1 MYEGIG
7 IGYVVLATIIFTAQ
21 WIILALKGLNYLQR
35 TMTRGIEEEIHDIQ
49 LGVAARA
56 DIVRAEI
63 REAFKS

>member
-21 WIILALKGLNYLQR
+21 WIILGLKGLNYLQR
-35 TMTRGIEEEIHDIQ
+35 TMTRGIEEEIRDIQ